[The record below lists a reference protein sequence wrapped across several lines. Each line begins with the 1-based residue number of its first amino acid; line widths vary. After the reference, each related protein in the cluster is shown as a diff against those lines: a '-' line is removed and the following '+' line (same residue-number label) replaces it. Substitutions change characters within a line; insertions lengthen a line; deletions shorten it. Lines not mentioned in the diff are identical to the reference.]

1 MTQQSRNLKRGF
13 RRLSVAVFV
22 FWTAFMTI
30 VVLNND
36 KGNSPSM
43 QLATF
48 LLWITVPPAILYLT
62 YLLGRWVYR
71 GFQSLER

>member
-36 KGNSPSM
+36 KGNGPSM